1 MTLENPPHAPI
12 IEGNEPL
19 SKALRHLR
27 QASDGETHLSVGDL
41 LKAVGSEGPSLAAA
55 LLTLP
60 FLQPIPL
67 LGLSTP
73 VGFAISFLGLSL
85 LLQRDVKLPRRLSD
99 VKLPVHIVL
108 KTIDYLR
115 NFEIKLKP
123 YLNSD
128 SAFDSIPH
136 RRFLGGAIAVHAFLL
151 ALPLPIPFS
160 NMIPAWLCFIAS
172 LTVLFASR
180 RLYVLSI
187 SIMLIN
193 AVFWATIAIGAAKGS
208 SSLVKWLGS
217 LF

>member
-19 SKALRHLR
+19 AKALRHLH
-27 QASDGETHLSVGDL
+27 QAADGETHLSLGDML
-41 LKAVGSEGPSLAAA
+41 EAVGSEGPSLAAA

-67 LGLSTP
+67 VGLSTP

-85 LLQRDVKLPRRLSD
+85 LLQREVKLPKRLMNA
-99 VKLPVHIVL
+99 KLPVHIVL

-115 NFEIKLKP
+115 SFEIKLKP

-160 NMIPAWLCFIAS
+160 NMIPAWLCFTAS

-187 SIMLIN
+187 TIMLIN
-193 AVFWATIAIGAAKGS
+193 TAFWATLAIGTAKGS